1 MSLFEGV
8 TSLKYF
14 CSVTLKTIMLKVMH
28 GHIHTSEFLKELK
41 RSNGFGEMNLADFY
55 MICQFFILKTRPDI
69 DI

>member
-1 MSLFEGV
+1 
-8 TSLKYF
+8 
-14 CSVTLKTIMLKVMH
+14 MLKVMH

-41 RSNGFGEMNLADFY
+41 RSNGFSEMNLADFY